1 MKTYCLLILLMPLIS
16 LCQNDFNSEQ
26 NKYWYYRERLKWFVM
41 PGNSPGQS
49 FVAAARNMGVNNSLY
64 DKSLKFTQPHT
75 VNGYYIGVLATE
87 YRLLIN
93 NNQQEDAW
101 TTLSELN
108 LALDAL
114 LRTDMCEDGIPWYN
128 SSAVEDGFFNREDV
142 PAVLPQS
149 MEDYFNKGLS
159 ADNTFYQQIDSG
171 FRGYPYL
178 IDKTSID
185 CNLQLEDQQNYFG
198 QIIQADFQHD
208 WYGYQTNNAIYWE
221 YWRRQKFISQD
232 ELIGTLVGLSLV
244 TTLVDDESTVEKAAW
259 LAGNMVSFA
268 RINPNCTSL
277 PWRLRF
283 PDCERIVDK
292 DGGNLLASA
301 YGLLRAAQNITGQY
315 INYFPAISHALDFVP
330 FTISLKD
337 IYKNAI
343 ELLILGNVGNSL
355 VRRSRVIMSELIAI
369 SDVTGRQLRTP
380 HGAIISL
387 GNEYNWEPFYML
399 LWGIVNNKDLL
410 RSKYD
415 YPFDKLFDQLT
426 SAPCGGP
433 YHYVLPSGQ
442 HLLKPGWGGYL
453 KYQLSFDQ
461 QTYGD
466 ENTTGN
472 YSGLDYMLLY
482 NLACLAFPNGFDYE
496 GQHYS
501 FSNYLNLNNRIIN
514 YIYYPV
520 VVPNGMPG
528 NFSTQEVGSQNN
540 PEEIR
545 AISTIETNMTV
556 ANEAQVFNATLPD
569 STILGDVSL
578 KAGESIKLTD
588 GFRVDAGAHFLA
600 RIESYSCNGLSY
612 KNMSAPPWSGNYRGC
627 YYDTLISVPMDQ
639 RAPIV
644 YSEDNYE
651 EEDFEMPLWD
661 DYYYMYDTTAVT
673 ELAVGVWLNPN
684 PCGNSTTLTLVSE
697 SEQFITIELF
707 DMTGQK
713 RATLFEGTADNNLT
727 LDVDMSFYAK
737 GMYLLCISGAGGSK
751 VVRFVKE

>member
-1 MKTYCLLILLMPLIS
+1 MPLIS
-16 LCQNDFNSEQ
+16 LCQNDFDSEQ
-26 NKYWYYRERLKWFVM
+26 YKYWYYRERLKWFVM

-49 FVAAARNMGVNNSLY
+49 FVAAARNMSVDNSLN
-64 DKSLKFTQPHT
+64 DKSLKYTQPHT

-87 YRLLIN
+87 YRLLRD
-93 NNQQEDAW
+93 NNQQSEALS
-101 TTLSELN
+101 TLSELN

-114 LRTDMCEDGIPWYN
+114 LRTDLCEDGIPWHN
-128 SSAVEDGFFNREDV
+128 PFGVEDGFFNREDV

-149 MEDYFNKGLS
+149 MEDYFNQGLS
-159 ADNTFYQQIDSG
+159 ADNTFYQQVDTG
-171 FRGYPYL
+171 FRGLPYF
-178 IDKTSID
+178 IDKTAID

-198 QIIQADFQHD
+198 HNILANPQST

-244 TTLVDDESTVEKAAW
+244 TTLVDDEPTVEKAAW

-283 PDCERIVDK
+283 PDCERIVDN

-337 IYKNAI
+337 VYKNAI
-343 ELLILGNVGNSL
+343 ELLILGNAGNSD
-355 VRRSRVIMSELIAI
+355 VRRARVLMSELIAV
-369 SDVTGRQLRTP
+369 SDATGRQSRTP
-380 HGAIISL
+380 HGALKAL
-387 GNEYNWEPFYML
+387 GDEYNWEPFYML
-399 LWGIVNNKDLL
+399 LWAVVNNKDL
-410 RSKYD
+410 SKNKYD
-415 YPFDKLFDQLT
+415 YSYNKLIDQLT

-433 YHYVLPSGQ
+433 YHYVLPSGM

-461 QTYGD
+461 QTYG
-466 ENTTGN
+466 ENNTTGN

-482 NLACLAFPNGFDYE
+482 NLACLAFPDGFEYNN
-496 GQHYS
+496 QTYR
-501 FSNYLNLNNRIIN
+501 FPYYVNLNDRHDVFTH
-514 YIYYPV
+514 YPYTYV
-520 VVPNGMPG
+520 YSAQGAHMN
-528 NFSTQEVGSQNN
+528 NFGSVTH

-545 AISTIETNMTV
+545 AISTIESHIIVSNTTEIIYSKPQYE
-556 ANEAQVFNATLPD
+556 NENLNFDEA
-569 STILGDVSL
+569 GDVTL

-600 RIESYSCNGLSY
+600 RIESYSCGGLSY
-612 KNMSAPPWSGNYRGC
+612 KNMAAPPWSENYRGS
-627 YYDTLISVPMDQ
+627 YYDTLISVPMEK

-651 EEDFEMPLWD
+651 DEEFDMSLWE

-673 ELAVGVWLNPN
+673 ELAVGAWLNPN
-684 PCGNSTTLTLVSE
+684 PCGSSATLTVVSE
-697 SEQFITIELF
+697 NEQQLTIELY
-707 DMTGQK
+707 DMTGIK
-713 RATLFEGTADNNLT
+713 RETVFNDIADQNLVLDLNLSTYASGTYMLRIT
-727 LDVDMSFYAK
+727 GSG
-737 GMYLLCISGAGGSK
+737 GMK
-751 VVRFVKE
+751 VMRFVKE